1 MLCQV
6 WPAAASLHSLC
17 QLSGSQ
23 GSGGPPG
30 CCRRRKLEFLT
41 IVLKQFPGLL
51 PIPTWWSSVMWK
63 ISTCYSE
70 LGGLGRWL
78 PSLRTSMESLGC
90 SRKQLGCIRQQCTWL
105 YLPFFESS
113 KVSKHQ
119 VKKSCATSASSGS
132 TWSPCSSW
140 TPKGCRSLWQ
150 GGGSTSAWFEG
161 ILDKTNHDEHIQTWQ
176 IWFYS
181 FWHIVWNFQ
190 LPLFLNWVY
199 YYLRDVVR
207 STIKSDADLQKFL
220 EGSLTAIERGWVEGQ
235 PEISWYSPQL

>member
-63 ISTCYSE
+63 ISTWYSE

-119 VKKSCATSASSGS
+119 VKK
-132 TWSPCSSW
+132 
-140 TPKGCRSLWQ
+140 K
-150 GGGSTSAWFEG
+150 
-161 ILDKTNHDEHIQTWQ
+161 
-176 IWFYS
+176 
-181 FWHIVWNFQ
+181 
-190 LPLFLNWVY
+190 
-199 YYLRDVVR
+199 LRDVGIQRQYMIALLKLDPKRLSQPVTRRRIYICLVR
-207 STIKSDADLQKFL
+207 RNL
-220 EGSLTAIERGWVEGQ
+220 G
-235 PEISWYSPQL
+235 

>member
-119 VKKSCATSASSGS
+119 VKKAARRRHPAAVHDRLAQVGPQKVVAACDKAEDLHLLGS
-132 TWSPCSSW
+132 KESW
-140 TPKGCRSLWQ
+140 IKQTMMNIFKLGRSDFIPF
-150 GGGSTSAWFEG
+150 GT
-161 ILDKTNHDEHIQTWQ
+161 
-176 IWFYS
+176 
-181 FWHIVWNFQ
+181 
-190 LPLFLNWVY
+190 
-199 YYLRDVVR
+199 
-207 STIKSDADLQKFL
+207 
-220 EGSLTAIERGWVEGQ
+220 
-235 PEISWYSPQL
+235 